1 MGWRTQGRTWGLLKP
16 LARSMR
22 LDCTGPERLLWLR
35 LRHRQLG
42 WTFRRQFVIGR
53 FVADFFCSEARLVV
67 EVDGAV
73 HASRLER
80 DAERDAW
87 MRARGLRVVRVGN
100 EDIVL
105 DPDAVVHAI
114 RTALEQPSCG
124 SG

>member
-1 MGWRTQGRTWGLLKP
+1 
-16 LARSMR
+16 MR
-22 LDCTGPERLLWLR
+22 RPSTGPERLLWLR

-87 MRARGLRVVRVGN
+87 RRARGLRVVRVGN

-105 DPDAVVHAI
+105 DPAALAHPL
-114 RTALEQPSCG
+114 RGPLEQPTCG